1 MKTYHYQSDKSP
13 YGGTLRI
20 EGSETRRLPLVV
32 NSEVR
37 FARLTAI
44 FTMLLDHFGDE
55 MDSEIKVRILSAGI
69 NRYIL
74 RRADPYYGWRI
85 TESQLN
91 DAIASVLV
99 EGYQAVNHE
108 AEQVTLEYI
117 SGQRRDTLRLQ

>member
-1 MKTYHYQSDKSP
+1 MKTYHYQSDKFP

-55 MDSEIKVRILSAGI
+55 MDSEIKARILSAGI

-85 TESQLN
+85 TEPQLN
-91 DAIASVLV
+91 DPIASVLG
-99 EGYQAVNHE
+99 EGYQTLNDE
-108 AEQVTLEYI
+108 AEQVTLDYI
-117 SGQRRDTLRLQ
+117 SGQRRGTLRLQ

>member
-1 MKTYHYQSDKSP
+1 MT
-13 YGGTLRI
+13 I
-20 EGSETRRLPLVV
+20 EGSETRRLPLVI

-44 FTMLLDHFGDE
+44 FTMLLDHFADE
-55 MDSEIKVRILSAGI
+55 MDSEIKARILSAGV

-85 TESQLN
+85 TEPRLN
-91 DAIASVLV
+91 DAITSVLV
-99 EGYQAVNHE
+99 EGHQAVNDE

-117 SGQRRDTLRLQ
+117 SGQRRDTRRDPPTGRC